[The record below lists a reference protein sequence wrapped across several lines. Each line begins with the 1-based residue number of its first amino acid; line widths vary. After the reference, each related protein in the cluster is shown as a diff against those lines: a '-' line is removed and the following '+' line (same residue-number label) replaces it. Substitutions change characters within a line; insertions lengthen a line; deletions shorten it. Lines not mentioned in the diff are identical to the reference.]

1 MLLIALALT
10 ETANMRGNL
19 MEQLYSN
26 LTSILLCSLVKAG
39 IQGTWFV
46 PILRSNLISD
56 VADNVNSEEY
66 SHLPPVTSSDQGK
79 L

>member
-1 MLLIALALT
+1 
-10 ETANMRGNL
+10 

-39 IQGTWFV
+39 IQGIWFV